1 LIDADSRLRNP
12 RVVLQ
17 CIRVCQTELTPRREE
32 TTMRYTLAILALG
45 LGLSAVMP
53 AAFASEHE
61 GGRDLT
67 APVVTA
73 QTGPSDTGT
82 IAGPTM
88 NQNQFDDRGHDRN

>member
-1 LIDADSRLRNP
+1 
-12 RVVLQ
+12 
-17 CIRVCQTELTPRREE
+17 
-32 TTMRYTLAILALG
+32 MRYTLAILALG

-53 AAFASEHE
+53 AAFASE
-61 GGRDLT
+61 RDVQDLS

-73 QTGPSDTGT
+73 QVGPSDDGT

>member
-1 LIDADSRLRNP
+1 
-12 RVVLQ
+12 
-17 CIRVCQTELTPRREE
+17 VCQTQPTPRKEE

-53 AAFASEHE
+53 AAFASE
-61 GGRDLT
+61 RDVQDLS

-73 QTGPSDTGT
+73 QVGPSDYGT

-88 NQNQFDDRGHDRN
+88 NQPQFVEHDLDRN